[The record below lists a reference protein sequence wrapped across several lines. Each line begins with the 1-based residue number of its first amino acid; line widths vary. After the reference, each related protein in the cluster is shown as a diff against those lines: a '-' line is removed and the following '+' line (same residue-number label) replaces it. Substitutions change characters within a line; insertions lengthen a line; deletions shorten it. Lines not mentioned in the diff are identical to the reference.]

1 MAKRI
6 TIERLRAW
14 VLVLGV
20 VLVAVILGF
29 FSYTR
34 YRIRHFGRD
43 LPGKLGVNI
52 QQDANGYTFSRS
64 QGGHTLFTLHA
75 SRLVQYKSGGRA
87 TLHDVSITFFGS
99 DHSRADRVY
108 GSDFEYDPASGIAHA
123 KGVVHLDVQA
133 PEGTH
138 GTSADNRTIH
148 AETSDM
154 IFDQKSGQART
165 DAPVTFSVADA
176 QGSATGAVYDST
188 PGMLILQRAVR
199 FQATLSKGPMLLLAE
214 HAEFN
219 RGTRQLSLLRD
230 DLRYA
235 GDHNTSEQAIVTFRD
250 NGTVGRINASGH
262 VNMQDDAGRQLHAS
276 SMEVITDANGNTQRA
291 MMDGGLLFSAT
302 SGPHSIHGD
311 ANNGILQL
319 GPDGELRSVQMQNA
333 VTVVDQEVGRTGDAS
348 GSVTREVRGSRL
360 DINFVQQQGHAIA
373 QDLTASGGAV
383 LSEHTIFTKSPPQT
397 TVMKGDVIKATLW
410 EGRSLDR
417 MHAEG
422 NTYLNNTNPS
432 GVSQTS
438 TGDTLDIAFAREPDA
453 GQKHRFE
460 DIPPS
465 MVQRAVQHGHV
476 SIVQIKPA
484 NAQQKQPWRSQAT
497 ADTATLDGPRQ
508 ILHLEGSPHLSDEEA
523 EMTAQTLDFYRL
535 SGAVTADHNVK
546 VTLRQENS
554 AQAPVHAIAEK
565 VFFDHDRNE
574 AILYG
579 AARPA
584 LLWQAANS
592 IAAPQIVI
600 DRRDQ
605 TLTTRGG
612 RVTGVFADPGSK
624 ATGSAAVVR
633 AEANTFRYSALEHK
647 GSFDGDMVAS
657 QASGTLRS
665 DSAEILMSTES
676 GGGQGATR
684 IPNPRGSLDTLI
696 CQGNVQVDQGGRRGT
711 GAKLVY
717 TSADGRFV
725 LSGRSGSPAQVS
737 DRLHGTVSGASLIF
751 TNRGD
756 SVEVEGG
763 TARAVTDTQVSR

>member
-1 MAKRI
+1 MGI
-6 TIERLRAW
+6 TIERLRTW

-20 VLVAVILGF
+20 LLVAVIAGF
-29 FSYTR
+29 FGYTR

-52 QQDANGYTFSRS
+52 QQDANGFTFSRS
-64 QGGHTLFTLHA
+64 QGGRTLFTLHA

-99 DHSRADRVY
+99 DHSHSDRVY
-108 GSDFEYDPASGIAHA
+108 GDDFEYDPASGTARA
-123 KGVVHLDVQA
+123 MGVVHLDVQA
-133 PEGTH
+133 PAGTR
-138 GTSADNRTIH
+138 GTSEENRNVH
-148 AETSDM
+148 AETRDM
-154 IFDQKSGQART
+154 VFDQKSGEART

-176 QGSATGAVYDST
+176 QGSATGAVYDSG
-188 PGMLILQRAVR
+188 PGVLILQRDVR
-199 FQATLSKGPMLLLAE
+199 FEAKLSKGPMLLTAE

-219 RGTRQLSLLRD
+219 RGTRQLALLKD
-230 DLRYA
+230 DVRYA
-235 GDHNTSEQAIVTFRD
+235 GGHNTSEQAVVTFRD
-250 NGTVGRINASGH
+250 NGNVEKIDASGH
-262 VNMQDDAGRQLHAS
+262 VNLQDDAGRQLHAS
-276 SMEVITDANGNTQRA
+276 SMEVLTDGSGNTQRA

-319 GPDGELRSVQMQNA
+319 GPDGELRSVEMHNA
-333 VTVVDQEVGRTGDAS
+333 VTVVDQEVGRPGDPN

-360 DINFVQQQGHAIA
+360 NINFQQQQGHAVA

-383 LSEHTIFTKSPPQT
+383 LSEHTIYAKSAPQT
-397 TVMKGDVIKATLW
+397 TVMKGDSIEAKLW
-410 EGRSLDR
+410 EGRALDHL
-417 MHAEG
+417 HAQG

-438 TGDTLDIAFAREPDA
+438 TGDTLDIVFARESDPA
-453 GQKHRFE
+453 QKHRFD

-476 SIVQIKPA
+476 SIVQVKPA
-484 NAQQKQPWRSQAT
+484 SAQQKQPWRSQAT

-508 ILHLEGSPHLSDEEA
+508 ILHLEGSPHLSDDEA
-523 EMTAQTLDFYRL
+523 EMTAQTFDFYRL

-546 VTLRQENS
+546 LTLRQDNS
-554 AQAPVHAIAEK
+554 AQAAVHAVAEK

-574 AILYG
+574 AILTG
-579 AARPA
+579 AAHPA

-592 IAAPQIVI
+592 IAAPEIVV

-633 AEANTFRYSALEHK
+633 AEADTLRYSGQERK
-647 GSFDGDMVAS
+647 GTFSGDVVAR
-657 QASGTLRS
+657 QAGGTLRA
-665 DSAEILMSTES
+665 DSAEIIMSTVAD
-676 GGGQGATR
+676 GQGATR
-684 IPNPRGSLDTLI
+684 VPNPRGSLESLI
-696 CQGNVQVDQGGRRGT
+696 CQGSVQVDQGARRGS

-725 LSGRSGSPAQVS
+725 LSGRAGSPAQVS